1 MGNPF
6 SVITDKKKNR
16 LLIDLNDIDIESLDK
31 IIEDIWDNALKLK
44 AGWGCIVN
52 YGKVDIP
59 LTLEVREKIGTFM
72 SFLKPLGMG
81 QIVRVFREDQ
91 PSFQEELKKLSI
103 EIGGYEG
110 IDARTVQ
117 DANTVLDLIR

>member
-6 SVITDKKKNR
+6 SVIADKKKNR
-16 LLIDLNDIDIESLDK
+16 LLIDLNDIDIEHIDK
-31 IIEDIWDNALKLK
+31 IIEDIWDKALKLK
-44 AGWGCIVN
+44 VGWGCIVN
-52 YGKVDIP
+52 YAKVDIP
-59 LTLEVREKIGTFM
+59 LTLELREKIGTAM
-72 SFLKPLGMG
+72 SFLKQLGMG

-91 PSFQEELKKLSI
+91 SSFQDELKKLGM

-110 IDARTVQ
+110 IEARTVQ